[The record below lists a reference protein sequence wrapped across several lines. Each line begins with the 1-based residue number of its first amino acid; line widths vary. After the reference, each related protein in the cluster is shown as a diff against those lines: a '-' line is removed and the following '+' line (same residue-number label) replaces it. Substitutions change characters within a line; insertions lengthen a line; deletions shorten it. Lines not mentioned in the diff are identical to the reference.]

1 MTETSSTI
9 RLKVA
14 ALPREFY
21 YNGTKIPDPN
31 PNMSVEQ
38 VRDMLT
44 PRFPELATAAI
55 KGPEDMGTEQR
66 ITFVRA
72 IGEKG

>member
-9 RLKVA
+9 RLKVV

-55 KGPEDMGTEQR
+55 QGPEDMGTEQR

>member
-1 MTETSSTI
+1 MTT
-9 RLKVA
+9 LKVS
-14 ALPREFY
+14 ALPREFF

-31 PNMSVEQ
+31 PNMSIEQ
-38 VRDMLT
+38 VREMLT
-44 PRFPELATAAI
+44 PQFPELATAAI
-55 KGPEDMGTEQR
+55 KGPEDAGTAQR

>member
-1 MTETSSTI
+1 MSST
-9 RLKVA
+9 LTVSS
-14 ALPREFY
+14 LPRQFY
-21 YNGTKIPDPN
+21 YNGTILPDPN

-55 KGPEDMGTEQR
+55 QGPEDLGTAQR

>member
-1 MTETSSTI
+1 MGN
-9 RLKVA
+9 LKVTT
-14 ALPREFY
+14 LPREFY

-31 PNMSVEQ
+31 PSMSSEQ

-55 KGPEDMGTEQR
+55 KGPEDTGTAQR
-66 ITFVRA
+66 FTFVRA

>member
-9 RLKVA
+9 RLKVV

-44 PRFPELATAAI
+44 PRYPELATAAI
-55 KGPEDMGTEQR
+55 QGPEDMGTAQR

>member
-44 PRFPELATAAI
+44 PRFPELATATI